1 MEPPVISAEVLA
13 RYAGDAASD
22 VDGVTA
28 LAGDADV
35 THTDEAADIVVHLEL
50 AWGTPAVSVAR
61 SVQDGVAEYVGRMAN
76 LEVRSV
82 DVVVERFGAPPA
94 KQ

>member
-35 THTDEAADIVVHLEL
+35 THTDEAADIVVHVEL
-50 AWGTPAVSVAR
+50 AWGTPAVSVAPLQKPVH
-61 SVQDGVAEYVGRMAN
+61 S
-76 LEVRSV
+76 SS
-82 DVVVERFGAPPA
+82 
-94 KQ
+94 